1 MKTSTTQCLLALAL
15 GLGLSTG
22 ALADEGGGKTCSN
35 ATLHGR
41 YGIQMQGTNVTPGGV
56 AQNVIGVVNRYYDGK
71 GGLWQLDSIKGTAS
85 GIVPNRYGVGTYEVS
100 DDCSVVL
107 TFQPVPGFF
116 IEERGVIV
124 DNGFEVRTITVT
136 PPTTMVT
143 ATHIKM

>member
-1 MKTSTTQCLLALAL
+1 MNNSTRQCLLALAI

-41 YGIQMQGTNVTPGGV
+41 YGIQMQGTNVAPNGTP
-56 AQNVIGVVNRYYDGK
+56 QSLIGVVNRYYDGK
-71 GGLWQLDSIKGTAS
+71 GGLWQLDSIKGTVS
-85 GIVPNRYGVGTYEVS
+85 GIVPNRYGVGSYQVS

-107 TFQPVPGFF
+107 TFNPAPGVM

-143 ATHIKM
+143 ATHIRM